1 MFKRHQPLPSTLP
14 SQPRIAAILSCQN
27 NLMALSW
34 HMPISREPFRYAIA
48 MRKENFT
55 YSLLKEYGCFTLN
68 FLPFAYAEQIDECG
82 RSHGNETD
90 KLATIGLT
98 SSLSDADDNRL
109 IDEADYVYECT
120 IIDTYENGDH
130 TIFIADVTALHL
142 KDIIDGKPTLFL
154 GRGRYT
160 TTI

>member
-1 MFKRHQPLPSTLP
+1 MFTRHQPLPPILP
-14 SQPRIAAILSCQN
+14 SQPRVAAVLSCQN

-55 YSLLKEYGCFTLN
+55 HSLLVKFGCFTLN
-68 FLPFAYAEQIDECG
+68 FLSFTYAEAVDQCG
-82 RSHGNETD
+82 RLHGNETD
-90 KLATIGLT
+90 KLAVVGLNA
-98 SSLSDADDNRL
+98 SLTDADGNQI
-109 IDEADYVYECT
+109 IDEADYAYECT

-130 TIFIADVTALHL
+130 TIFISDVTALHL
-142 KDIIDGKPTLFL
+142 KEKIDGKATLFL